1 MNQLT
6 SGAWWKAAGIRA
18 LRSGLVI
25 AVAYVPASLSME
37 VPYVTIALAFALAI
51 VVSFLTSLTGLPELS
66 DEGEPWWKA
75 VIERVVKSIAQGAIV
90 GVGAAVLITDV
101 DWASVGTMALTAGFG
116 SLLLAVLSSLPEDN
130 GTNGQTVNNS
140 TIINTTESVEV
151 ITDSIPVIGDDAI
164 TTGSLG
170 AVPIRAE
177 HLSIGQIDASKIGAG
192 SPTISKIPVSQTDVP
207 EGDQA
212 DYIDNRDL
220 LEDLDIPEPP
230 KDR

>member
-1 MNQLT
+1 
-6 SGAWWKAAGIRA
+6 
-18 LRSGLVI
+18 
-25 AVAYVPASLSME
+25 
-37 VPYVTIALAFALAI
+37 
-51 VVSFLTSLTGLPELS
+51 
-66 DEGEPWWKA
+66 
-75 VIERVVKSIAQGAIV
+75 
-90 GVGAAVLITDV
+90 
-101 DWASVGTMALTAGFG
+101 MALTAGFG